1 MSPLIIVSHHFM
13 SRAEVETPLGQA
25 PLALGV
31 FHLPIDGGLVP
42 MCEVNTAGIRERFYI
57 RAACEPISGSQD
69 GMTTSRDR

>member
-25 PLALGV
+25 RLALGV

-42 MCEVNTAGIRERFYI
+42 MCEVNTAGIHECFYA
-57 RAACEPISGSQD
+57 RAAGEPISGSMD
-69 GMTTSRDR
+69 GMTTSAEG